1 MTRRWRSAATLAA
14 LALAP
19 ALAACGQGAD
29 PVVTQ
34 GWMRLPANPAA
45 PAAAYF
51 TLKGGRKAK
60 TLVGVS
66 TALADKA
73 EMHET
78 MTMNAGAMHAGG
90 GAMIGM
96 APLARVPL
104 PAGGEVVF
112 APGGRHVMVF
122 GVKREARA
130 GGTAVMTFHFADRT
144 QAVARLRVVGPA
156 EPAPY

>member
-1 MTRRWRSAATLAA
+1 MTRRWGSAATLAA

-19 ALAACGQGAD
+19 MLAGCSKSAEPA
-29 PVVTQ
+29 VTQ

-51 TLKGGRKAK
+51 TLKGGRKAE

-66 TALADKA
+66 TDLAAKA
-73 EMHET
+73 EMHDT
-78 MTMNAGAMHAGG
+78 MTMKGAMPGHG
-90 GAMIGM
+90 GAMTGM

-104 PAGGEVVF
+104 PAGGEVAF

-122 GVKREARA
+122 GVKPQARA

-156 EPAPY
+156 DPAPY